1 MSRTTGQ
8 TIADSLRLSLGYA
21 ERLLKDVT
29 PEMFARFAAPG
40 GQVIASNHA
49 AFVYGHLS
57 LYAPRILG
65 DLGLEA
71 PAIADSYQSVF
82 SKDAQCTDDPEGT
95 IYPAMEEVTTFFF
108 DGYRAALAAL
118 ESAEDSVF
126 QQDNPLGGGMAEK
139 FPTMGSMHNFY
150 VGGHVMI
157 HMGQMSAWRRMQG
170 LGAA

>member
-1 MSRTTGQ
+1 MSQTTGQ
-8 TIADSLRLSLGYA
+8 TIADSLRLTLGYS

-29 PEMFARFAAPG
+29 PEMFPRFAAPG
-40 GQVIASNHA
+40 GQSIASNHA

-71 PAIADSYQSVF
+71 PAIPETFQSVF
-82 SKDAQCTDDPEGT
+82 SKDAQCTDDPDGS

-108 DGYRAALAAL
+108 DGYKAALTAL
-118 ESAEDSVF
+118 GTADDAVF
-126 QQDNPLGGGMAEK
+126 QQDNPLGGAMAEK

-150 VGGHVMI
+150 VGGHIMI

-170 LGAA
+170 LGPA

>member
-1 MSRTTGQ
+1 MSQSIGQ
-8 TIADSLRLSLGYA
+8 TIADSLRLTLGYS

-40 GQVIASNHA
+40 GQTIASNHA

-65 DLGLEA
+65 DLGLDA
-71 PAIADSYQSVF
+71 PAIPETFQSVF
-82 SKDAQCTDDPEGT
+82 SKYAQCTDDPDGSL
-95 IYPAMEEVTTFFF
+95 YPAMEDVTTFFF
-108 DGYRAALAAL
+108 DGYKAALTAL
-118 ESAEDSVF
+118 ANADDAVF
-126 QQDNPLGGGMAEK
+126 QQDNPLGGVMAEK

-170 LGAA
+170 LGPA